1 MSEELEVDDQD
12 ELDDA
17 QESSEY
23 SDLQH
28 QLLGKCK
35 SAGIEAE
42 IKEFLEGDTYISVG
56 FPNGREKRWTLF
68 SNSESIKQILS
79 FDFNEFVFLGEY
91 VAVANYSQ
99 NTIEAV
105 VRGVDGVPS
114 RADASVF
121 IL

>member
-42 IKEFLEGDTYISVG
+42 IKEFLGKGDTYISVG
-56 FPNGREKRWTLF
+56 FPNGRRDGHYLATP
-68 SNSESIKQILS
+68 ESIKQILS
-79 FDFNEFVFLGEY
+79 FDFNEFVFW
-91 VAVANYSQ
+91 
-99 NTIEAV
+99 
-105 VRGVDGVPS
+105 
-114 RADASVF
+114 ASMWRWR
-121 IL
+121 ITHKTPLKLS